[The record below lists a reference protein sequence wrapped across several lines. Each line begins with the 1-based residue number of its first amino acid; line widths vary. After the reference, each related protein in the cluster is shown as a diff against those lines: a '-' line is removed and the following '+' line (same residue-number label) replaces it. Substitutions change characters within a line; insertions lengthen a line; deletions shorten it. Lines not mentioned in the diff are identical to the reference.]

1 MGHERVGILPKSA
14 RWTRLVRQM
23 GGVYASEVSVGT
35 LAAQTLQN
43 VRRQYETLFQDDAV
57 KSAFAF
63 LVKFAHACRSQDLQ
77 AALKEAG
84 IPMAGKATILSI
96 VRSLKDQIPQQHA
109 ATEYGQLTIGAA
121 ADAIGHWYKDNA
133 SRQMPLFIPSSE
145 FLDSWRPLGDGSG
158 FCELSRL
165 FFGKVTERYLNY
177 FLERAASAICPSL
190 EHRERFQEGMRSH
203 VDAVSKHAFET
214 AEITKSFAAGWFNGR
229 ARDRI
234 PTEQEIEGFL
244 SVAFGKM
251 RDELRREEHAQ

>member
-14 RWTRLVRQM
+14 RWIRLVHQM
-23 GGVYASEVSVGT
+23 GGVFASEIPVSA
-35 LAAQTLQN
+35 LATQTLQN
-43 VRRQYETLFQDDAV
+43 VRQRYETLFQDDSV

-63 LVKFAHACRSQDLQ
+63 LVKFAHACRSEDPQ
-77 AALKEAG
+77 AVLKDAG
-84 IPMAGKATILSI
+84 ISMAEKATILSI
-96 VRSLKDQIPQQHA
+96 VRSLREQIPQQQA

-121 ADAIGHWYKDNA
+121 ADAIGHWYKNNA
-133 SRQMPLFIPSSE
+133 SRQMPLFTPSSK

-177 FLERAASAICPSL
+177 FLERAASATCPSL
-190 EHRERFQEGMRSH
+190 EHRERFQEGVRSH

-214 AEITKSFAAGWFNGR
+214 AKITQSFAAGWFNGH
-229 ARDRI
+229 ARDQI
-234 PTEQEIEGFL
+234 PTDREIEGFL

-251 RDELRREEHAQ
+251 RDEFRREAQAP